1 MQGLRLDYFY
11 LVAVDQFVSY
21 LKQNNRINH
30 NVDTAIQSQ
39 LLQPSLFHYRTGLC
53 ARFDPILLAQTL
65 ISVYSVFALNFNR
78 IIQLNRSINLKSLFS
93 TFNTLPQYLCHNP
106 AP

>member
-11 LVAVDQFVSY
+11 LVAVDLFVSY

-39 LLQPSLFHYRTGLC
+39 LLQPSYYFITGLVYVLDSTPYC
-53 ARFDPILLAQTL
+53 LLKH
-65 ISVYSVFALNFNR
+65 
-78 IIQLNRSINLKSLFS
+78 INQCL
-93 TFNTLPQYLCHNP
+93 
-106 AP
+106 

>member
-1 MQGLRLDYFY
+1 MRGLRFGYFY

-53 ARFDPILLAQTL
+53 ARFDPILLAQTN
-65 ISVYSVFALNFNR
+65 IALNFNH

>member
-1 MQGLRLDYFY
+1 MRGLRFGYFY

-53 ARFDPILLAQTL
+53 ARFDPILLAQTN
-65 ISVYSVFALNFNR
+65 IALNFNHIINILFQFSLRNMLIR
-78 IIQLNRSINLKSLFS
+78 IFFNSCCYYSI
-93 TFNTLPQYLCHNP
+93 TTV
-106 AP
+106 AV